1 MTGACIVD
9 SFESAFKNIFKRCSE
24 GTTERVTEG
33 TTQRVT
39 EGTTQLSTERV
50 TCTGHALSQDTVQYT
65 AAKTFERKSLILAL
79 IKVSCYL
86 QDHRKLRYCNIS
98 NK

>member
-9 SFESAFKNIFKRCSE
+9 VLKTLLKTFSNVAQK
-24 GTTERVTEG
+24 TTE
-33 TTQRVT
+33 RVT

-50 TCTGHALSQDTVQYT
+50 TCTGHAISQDTVQYT

-86 QDHRKLRYCNIS
+86 QDHRKLRTTVIS
-98 NK
+98 ATNKLL